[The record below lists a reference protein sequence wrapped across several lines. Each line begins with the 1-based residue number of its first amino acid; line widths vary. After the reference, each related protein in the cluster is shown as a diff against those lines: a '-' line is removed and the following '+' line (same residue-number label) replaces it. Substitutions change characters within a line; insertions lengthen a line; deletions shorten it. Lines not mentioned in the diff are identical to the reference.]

1 MLRIA
6 YCRPRRILVSTL
18 LTAIKSVADAI
29 ERPLLAR
36 ARGGDGDTLQKL
48 GLDLALFCTSGHG
61 SQGGRHARHP
71 SDARRPRCAFST
83 RSDTACELLAADVK
97 LSDGKTTR
105 RAVCCWALGRAAIGS
120 RRERAG
126 VRPKERPAGQLAAH
140 AALCGW
146 RVKLHAIRGGLS
158 DQYQGLIEAS
168 RAARSR
174 DDAVAICAR
183 MWS

>member
-1 MLRIA
+1 M
-6 YCRPRRILVSTL
+6 
-18 LTAIKSVADAI
+18 ADAI

-48 GLDLALFCTSGHG
+48 GLDLALFVRAGMDHREDVTHVIRATRVDPG
-61 SQGGRHARHP
+61 S
-71 SDARRPRCAFST
+71 AFST

-97 LSDGKTTR
+97 ISDGKTTR

-158 DQYQGLIEAS
+158 DQCQGLIEACLLYTSPSPRDGLLS
-168 RAARSR
+168 RMPSSA
-174 DDAVAICAR
+174 
-183 MWS
+183 